1 MIPEID
7 KLKKQLLAAQ
17 QREQKHKH
25 WAYLWKECARSFFLT
40 RRVYRSL
47 ERECADTLDRL
58 DAALQVDA
66 ELRLALEIAEKTMV
80 AAQTHKDLARLPGA
94 VHVAN
99 EALRGTSKR
108 CFSLRE
114 SDMRLRRLLWEHHAS
129 GHGLYGD
136 DGEMQC
142 NTCLLDFKR
151 DSIEQIESVFLQA
164 RLREMGVLE

>member
-1 MIPEID
+1 MT
-7 KLKKQLLAAQ
+7 KTLADTQ
-17 QREQKHKH
+17 QHEQEHKH
-25 WAYLWKECARSFFLT
+25 WAYLWKECARSFFL
-40 RRVYRSL
+40 RRKTYRSM
-47 ERECADTLDRL
+47 EKECADALGRL
-58 DAALQVDA
+58 DAAMQLDA

-94 VHVAN
+94 VYVAN

-108 CFSLRE
+108 CLGLRE
-114 SDMRLRRLLWEHHAS
+114 SEMMLRRLLWEHHAS

-151 DSIEQIESVFLQA
+151 DSIDEIERVFLQA
-164 RLREMGVLE
+164 RLRDMGMMK